1 MVAPQMTVL
10 QQYIHSSRY
19 ARWLPEKGRRETWE
33 ETVDRYVDFFE
44 GHIKENTKGSLD
56 GVKQDIRDAIFN
68 MEVMP
73 SMRSLMTA
81 GPALERENVAGYNC
95 SFVAVDSPRAF
106 DETLYILMNGTGV
119 GFSVETQH
127 VNKLPLVPKNFMI
140 QTRLSWL
147 PIASSVGQRL

>member
-73 SMRSLMTA
+73 SMRSMMTA
-81 GPALERENVAGYNC
+81 GTALERENIAGYNC

-106 DETLYILMNGTGV
+106 DEISLYSYEWYGCWIFCGNPAYRKTSLTL
-119 GFSVETQH
+119 
-127 VNKLPLVPKNFMI
+127 PKNFTK
-140 QTRLSWL
+140 QTVRL
-147 PIASSVGQRL
+147 RCCR